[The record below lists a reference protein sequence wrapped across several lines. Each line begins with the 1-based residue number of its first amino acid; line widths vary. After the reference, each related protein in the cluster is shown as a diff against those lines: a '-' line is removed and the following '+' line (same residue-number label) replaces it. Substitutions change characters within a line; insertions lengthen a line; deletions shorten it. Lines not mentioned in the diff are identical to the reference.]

1 MTYNQNNKEIVKNER
16 YYEAVEMDVRAS
28 MKEACSAYKNDTQKV
43 IYHYRHTQAR
53 KRLASELGRLL
64 VASMVLLLMVGCGLN
79 IEAYR
84 YSPDEF
90 VRINKKQPTSSAS
103 RYYDETDQRRAAK

>member
-16 YYEAVEMDVRAS
+16 YYQAVEMDVRQC

-43 IYHYRHTQAR
+43 IYHYRHIQAR
-53 KRLASELGRLL
+53 KKLAGQIGRLL
-64 VASMVLLLMVGCGLN
+64 AASMAILFMVGCGLN

-103 RYYDETDQRRAAK
+103 RYYDETDQRRSAK

>member
-1 MTYNQNNKEIVKNER
+1 MTYNQNNKETAKNER
-16 YYEAVEMDVRAS
+16 YYQAVEMDVRAC
-28 MKEACSAYKNDTQKV
+28 MKEACSAYKMDTQKA

-53 KRLASELGRLL
+53 KKLGSQLGKLLA
-64 VASMVLLLMVGCGLN
+64 ASMAILFMVGCGLN

-90 VRINKKQPTSSAS
+90 VRINKKQPTSSA
-103 RYYDETDQRRAAK
+103 RYYDETDQRRLPK